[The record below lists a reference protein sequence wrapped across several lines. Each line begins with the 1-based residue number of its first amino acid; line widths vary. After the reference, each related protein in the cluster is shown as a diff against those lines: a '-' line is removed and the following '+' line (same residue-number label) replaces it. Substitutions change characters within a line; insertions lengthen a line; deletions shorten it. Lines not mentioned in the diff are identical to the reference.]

1 VALTDPKVRAV
12 AFLIRTEEGRRTTG
26 ITEGEARTAGDPYRF
41 ALKSPI
47 DCAIRV
53 RKGAI
58 IMPGRG
64 TAARSGASGS
74 GRRLPTTLSYLA
86 VYRASPLER
95 ISMIKRG
102 VRATDAK
109 HVIAD
114 LAITQGAALKALNLS
129 QATVNKK
136 AKQGQTLSPDESER
150 VIGLARL
157 VGQLEAIVHGSGNP
171 QGFDATAWMS
181 RWLNE
186 PLAALGGVRPIDLM
200 DTMEGQGVVS
210 TALAQM
216 QSGAYA

>member
-1 VALTDPKVRAV
+1 
-12 AFLIRTEEGRRTTG
+12 
-26 ITEGEARTAGDPYRF
+26 
-41 ALKSPI
+41 
-47 DCAIRV
+47 
-53 RKGAI
+53 
-58 IMPGRG
+58 MPSRG

-74 GRRLPTTLSYLA
+74 GRRLPTPLSYLA

-114 LAITQGAALKALNLS
+114 LSIAQGTALKALNLS

-157 VGQLEAIVHGSGNP
+157 VGQLEAIVQESGNA

-200 DTMEGQGVVS
+200 DTMEGQSVVS
-210 TALAQM
+210 IALAQM

>member
-1 VALTDPKVRAV
+1 MASRGMTAP
-12 AFLIRTEEGRRTTG
+12 TG
-26 ITEGEARTAGDPYRF
+26 AP
-41 ALKSPI
+41 
-47 DCAIRV
+47 
-53 RKGAI
+53 GA
-58 IMPGRG
+58 
-64 TAARSGASGS
+64 
-74 GRRLPTTLSYLA
+74 GRRLPTALSYLA

-102 VRATDAK
+102 VRAADVK

-114 LAITQGAALKALNLS
+114 LAIAQGTALKALNLS

-157 VGQLEAIVHGSGNP
+157 VGQLEAIVQESGNA

-210 TALAQM
+210 NALAQM

>member
-1 VALTDPKVRAV
+1 MSNREATVHTNLPGP
-12 AFLIRTEEGRRTTG
+12 GRR
-26 ITEGEARTAGDPYRF
+26 R
-41 ALKSPI
+41 
-47 DCAIRV
+47 
-53 RKGAI
+53 
-58 IMPGRG
+58 
-64 TAARSGASGS
+64 
-74 GRRLPTTLSYLA
+74 PTVLSYLA
-86 VYRASPLER
+86 VFRASPLER

-109 HVIAD
+109 QVIAD
-114 LAITQGAALKALNLS
+114 LAVAQGAALKALNLS

-157 VGQLEAIVHGSGNP
+157 VGQLEAIVQDSGTA

-186 PLAALGGVRPIDLM
+186 PLPALGGVRPIDLM

-210 TALAQM
+210 TALAQV
-216 QSGAYA
+216 QSGAYV

>member
-1 VALTDPKVRAV
+1 
-12 AFLIRTEEGRRTTG
+12 
-26 ITEGEARTAGDPYRF
+26 
-41 ALKSPI
+41 
-47 DCAIRV
+47 
-53 RKGAI
+53 
-58 IMPGRG
+58 MPDRG
-64 TAARSGASGS
+64 TTVYTRGSAA
-74 GRRLPTTLSYLA
+74 GRRLPADLSYLA

-114 LAITQGAALKALNLS
+114 LDLAQSTTLKALNLS

-136 AKQGQTLSPDESER
+136 AKQGQSLTADESER

-157 VGQLEAIVHGSGNP
+157 VGQLEAIVQESGNAA
-171 QGFDATAWMS
+171 GFDATAWMA
-181 RWLNE
+181 RWLHE

-200 DTMEGQGVVS
+200 DTMEGQGAVS

>member
-1 VALTDPKVRAV
+1 M
-12 AFLIRTEEGRRTTG
+12 
-26 ITEGEARTAGDPYRF
+26 
-41 ALKSPI
+41 
-47 DCAIRV
+47 
-53 RKGAI
+53 RKGVLT
-58 IMPGRG
+58 MPGRG
-64 TAARSGASGS
+64 TAARSGASTPV
-74 GRRLPTTLSYLA
+74 RRLPTALSYLA

-102 VRATDAK
+102 VRASDAK

-114 LAITQGAALKALNLS
+114 LSIAQGAALKALNLS

-157 VGQLEAIVHGSGNP
+157 VGQLEAIVQESGNA

-181 RWLNE
+181 RWLSE

-210 TALAQM
+210 TALAQI
-216 QSGAYA
+216 QSGAYV